1 MKTKDFAVGQT
12 AYLLEGQLGRLE
24 GTDRIR
30 KVNVLKVG
38 RFYVTIDSYGR
49 RFALSGSRN
58 PYLYEILPITPPAS
72 SPMTETAFW
81 SNPAKLFLTYDDA
94 VDEIKRE
101 ALIKKIDNA
110 PFKSIYDCTLA
121 QLKQIDD
128 ILFSDKEGER

>member
-58 PYLYEILPITPPAS
+58 PYLYEV
-72 SPMTETAFW
+72 SPVIMA
-81 SNPAKLFLTYDDA
+81 AKLFTTYDGA

-101 ALIKKIDNA
+101 TLIRKIHSA
-110 PFKSIYDCTLA
+110 PFKSICNCTLA
-121 QLKQIDD
+121 QLEQIDD

>member
-12 AYLLEGQLGRLE
+12 AYLLEGQQGRLE

-38 RFYVTIDSYGR
+38 RVYVTIDSYGR
-49 RFALSGSRN
+49 RFGLLGSRD
-58 PYLYEILPITPPAS
+58 PYLYEV
-72 SPMTETAFW
+72 SPVIMA
-81 SNPAKLFLTYDDA
+81 AKLFTTYDGA

-101 ALIKKIDNA
+101 TLIRKIHSA
-110 PFKSIYDCTLA
+110 PFKSICNCTLA
-121 QLKQIDD
+121 QLEQIDD

>member
-1 MKTKDFAVGQT
+1 MKPKNFTVGQP
-12 AYLLEGQLGRLE
+12 AYLLEAQQGRFE

-38 RFYVTIDSYGR
+38 RVYVTIDNYSR
-49 RFALSGSRN
+49 RFGLLGSQD
-58 PYLYEILPITPPAS
+58 PYLYEAS
-72 SPMTETAFW
+72 PVAMA
-81 SNPAKLFLTYDDA
+81 AKLFPTYDGA

-101 ALIKKIDNA
+101 TLIRKIHSA

-121 QLKQIDD
+121 QLEQIDD